1 MNWGKGIAIVI
12 VAFMVMMLTLVYK
25 TTQQDFDLVTENY
38 YEASLNH
45 DEIQMQRSNYNS
57 LSEKVTVLNNAETKT
72 LSLKLPAG
80 FDAQPLNGT
89 LQMYRPTDG
98 DADQTLEFTT
108 TDIQISTASLIE
120 GFWRIRLDWKA
131 GEKAYL
137 FESSTFIKN

>member
-45 DEIQMQRSNYNS
+45 DAIQIQRSNYNN
-57 LSEKVTVLNNAETKT
+57 LSEKVVMNNSNVDKT
-72 LSLKLPAG
+72 LQLKLPAV
-80 FDAQPLNGT
+80 FDSQPLKGV
-89 LQMYRPTDG
+89 LQLYRPTDG

-108 TDIQISTASLIE
+108 SSIQISTESLIE
-120 GFWRIRLDWKA
+120 GFWRIRLSWNADNKD
-131 GEKAYL
+131 YL
-137 FESSTFIKN
+137 FESSTFIKH